1 MLLSHAES
9 AETNLAT
16 AYDAQFNEVRR
27 DSRGAKNEHNG
38 QSLGVNHTWYLI
50 DCIAKINLIP
60 DTFNDN
66 NKICDQLH
74 ISSEVDQDKSRAFSF
89 R

>member
-38 QSLGVNHTWYLI
+38 QSLGVNHT
-50 DCIAKINLIP
+50 
-60 DTFNDN
+60 
-66 NKICDQLH
+66 
-74 ISSEVDQDKSRAFSF
+74 
-89 R
+89 